1 MVRMLRQKTWGA
13 HIKRMESQG
22 LDLLRNFPM
31 KENRN
36 QPLYYDLE
44 YVGNI
49 TVGTPDQT
57 FQVAVDT
64 GSADFWIVDDTC
76 APDYPEVC
84 DKSVCDTGLSILLYC
99 HGGDKYSLI
108 EVLHLFGEIPKWFLE
123 FAGCDLSEA
132 IQEFGLSSEIVEKAQ
147 NEFRFINVRA

>member
-1 MVRMLRQKTWGA
+1 MLVVVGLLAIASGALASIYRVPLIKVESEMVRMLRQKTWGA

-84 DKSVCDTGLSILLYC
+84 DKSVCDTGC
-99 HGGDKYSLI
+99 
-108 EVLHLFGEIPKWFLE
+108 
-123 FAGCDLSEA
+123 CDLSEA

>member
-1 MVRMLRQKTWGA
+1 MLVVVGLLAIASGALASIYRVPLIKVESEMVRMLRQKTWGA

-84 DKSVCDTGLSILLYC
+84 DKSVCDTGCDQIL
-99 HGGDKYSLI
+99 
-108 EVLHLFGEIPKWFLE
+108 
-123 FAGCDLSEA
+123 
-132 IQEFGLSSEIVEKAQ
+132 
-147 NEFRFINVRA
+147 